1 MRFSKLPLLAVCAL
15 IASSVNA
22 DPSDYGFT
30 VYDDFSA
37 RQIDPDRWAGN
48 QTFEHIGEEE
58 FTPWNSLELERAI
71 KRDPSPGEKRGKAS
85 DGALHLVNTLQGS
98 TADQPGIS
106 RSRLGYTLL
115 QKSGVY
121 GIGARFRVSE
131 FETQQLP
138 NDCFGVSRSRLRV
151 IGRLFNADYAEPLP
165 GDSTGEVMAYVALRG
180 QHGAF
185 DGKMRA
191 EAIVFKCLDAPCDAV
206 DTQIF
211 HPFDYV
217 DTNEEVVLTGQYLVT
232 HFVFRYESPEGDE
245 QLAIFENPWNVVG
258 PAQGGGGIGLQ
269 AALDLPDCQ
278 TEPAFGYID
287 ALVDEFYVKRLE
299 P

>member
-1 MRFSKLPLLAVCAL
+1 MRFSKLLLLAVCVL
-15 IASSVNA
+15 IGSAVDA
-22 DPSDYGFT
+22 DPSNYGFT

-37 RQIDPDRWAGN
+37 RQIDPGRWAGI
-48 QTFEHIGEEE
+48 QTFEHIGEDE
-58 FTPWNSLELERAI
+58 FTTWNSLELERVI
-71 KRDPSPGEKRGKAS
+71 KRGPSPVKKKGKGS
-85 DGALHLVNTLQGS
+85 DGALNLVNTLQGS
-98 TADQPGIS
+98 TADAPGIT
-106 RSRLGYTLL
+106 RSRLGYSLL

-138 NDCFGVSRSRLRV
+138 NDCFGASRSRLRV
-151 IGRLFNADYAEPLP
+151 IGRLFNAEYAEPDP

-180 QHGAF
+180 QHDAF
-185 DGKMRA
+185 DGTMRA
-191 EAIVFKCLDAPCDAV
+191 EAVVFKCLDAPCQAV
-206 DTQIF
+206 DMQIF
-211 HPFDYV
+211 YPFDYV
-217 DTNEEVVLTGQYLVT
+217 ETDEEVILTGQYLVT
-232 HFVFRYESPEGDE
+232 HFVFRYESPERDE
-245 QLAIFENPWNVVG
+245 QVAVFENPWPIVG

-299 P
+299 Q